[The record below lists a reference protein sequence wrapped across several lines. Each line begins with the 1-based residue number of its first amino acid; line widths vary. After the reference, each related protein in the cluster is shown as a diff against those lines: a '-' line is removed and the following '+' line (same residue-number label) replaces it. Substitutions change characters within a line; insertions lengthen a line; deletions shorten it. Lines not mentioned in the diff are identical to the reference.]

1 MVLEGRRV
9 VITGAASGIGR
20 ATAELMA
27 IEGAKIVIGDVNE
40 AGADETVGTIR
51 EKGGAA
57 WFLRTDVTDAA
68 QVKSLLATAEQEM
81 GGIDIIVNNAGLQ
94 RSGAVTDFDEV
105 DWDALMRVN
114 PRSVFLFAKYGVP
127 YLRRGTAAAILN
139 TASIAGLRGG
149 GGLTAYSASKGAIV
163 AFSRALALELAPD
176 RIRVN
181 CVCPGWVDTPF
192 NNPAIEF
199 MGGREKQAELVKNS
213 VPMRRQGMPSEIA
226 PAMVFLVSDAA
237 SFITGQ
243 AFVIDGGQI

>member
-27 IEGAKIVIGDVNE
+27 TEGAKIVIGDVNQ
-40 AGADETVGTIR
+40 AGADETVGAIR
-51 EKGGAA
+51 EKGRAA
-57 WFLRTDVTDAA
+57 WFLRTDVSDAA
-68 QVKSLLATAEQEM
+68 QVKSLLVKAQEEM

-94 RSGAVTDFDEV
+94 RSGAVTDFDEA
-105 DWDALMRVN
+105 DWDALMQVN

-127 YLRRGTAAAILN
+127 YLRRSTAAVILN

-181 CVCPGWVDTPF
+181 CICPGWVDTPF

-199 MGGREKQAELVKNS
+199 MGGRDKQAELVKNS
-213 VPMRRQGMPSEIA
+213 VPMGRQGMPSEIA

>member
-1 MVLEGRRV
+1 MVLDGRRV
-9 VITGAASGIGR
+9 VITGAATGIGR

-27 IEGAKIVIGDVNE
+27 TEGAKVVIGDVNE

-57 WFLRTDVTDAA
+57 WFLRTDVSDAA
-68 QVKSLLATAEQEM
+68 QVKSLLVTAEQEM

-94 RSGAVTDFDEV
+94 RSGAVTDFDEA
-105 DWDALMRVN
+105 DWDALMQVN

-127 YLRRGTAAAILN
+127 FLRRSTAAAILN

-181 CVCPGWVDTPF
+181 CICPGWVDTPF

-213 VPMRRQGMPSEIA
+213 VPMGRQGMPSEIA